1 MYTVPRNTRKLG
13 KNLIFKPEITS
24 TNALAVEF
32 AKRGEIMDGA
42 VVITAHQTAGKGQS
56 GATWSSLPN
65 VNLTLSVYLENPLS
79 AMDAFNLNIV
89 ATLAV
94 ADVCSGLGLNDVKVK
109 WPNDVL
115 LNGKKVSGI
124 LCENSIQGDRVR
136 YAVIGIGL
144 NVNQDSFDGFAAT
157 SLSLATGAEVV
168 LDAAFHDLLGRLEHR
183 LDQLNAQG
191 QDAIRAAWLNQLLLY
206 RQLHTFTTIDGP
218 VTGSISG
225 IDQYGRLMIE
235 TGQGSRTFGPKE
247 ITP

>member
-13 KNLIFKPEITS
+13 KNLFFQPEITS
-24 TNALAVEF
+24 TNAQAVEF
-32 AKRGEIMDGA
+32 AKRGEITDGA

-56 GATWSSLPN
+56 GTSWSSQPN
-65 VNLTLSVYLENPLS
+65 CNLTLSVYLEDPL
-79 AMDAFNLNIV
+79 AATDAFYLNIV

-94 ADVCSGLGLNDVKVK
+94 ADVCTGMGLSDVKVK

-144 NVNQDSFDGFAAT
+144 NVNQDFFDGFVAT
-157 SLSLATGAEVV
+157 SLSLASGGNVELDVV
-168 LDAAFHDLLGRLEHR
+168 FHDLLVRLEHR
-183 LDQLNAQG
+183 LDQLNTG
-191 QDAIRAAWLNQLLLY
+191 DHEVMRSEWLGRLLLY
-206 RQLHTFTTIDGP
+206 RQVHTFTTLHGPLTGAIAGIDG
-218 VTGSISG
+218 
-225 IDQYGRLMIE
+225 YGRLMVE
-235 TGQGSRTFGPKE
+235 TDQGTRIFGPKE